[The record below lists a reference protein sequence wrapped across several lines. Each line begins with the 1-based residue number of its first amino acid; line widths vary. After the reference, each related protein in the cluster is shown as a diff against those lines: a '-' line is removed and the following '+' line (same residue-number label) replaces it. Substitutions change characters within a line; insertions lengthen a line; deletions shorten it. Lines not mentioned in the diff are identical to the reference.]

1 MLTEM
6 VDYQQGQRKRTLAV
20 IAWIILVAAIVL
32 GLLNIQYKTWI
43 SVIALFGAALLCIP
57 IIILNTKNH
66 YTTAGILLNLI
77 ILVVISLSLYDGD
90 GILDSGIL
98 TYPVLIICGALL
110 FGRRFIPFVFLG
122 SIFSVVAIVY
132 LEIIG
137 QIHPTIHS
145 ARFSDLTPIVIILL
159 IASLVVWVIMNNYEN
174 NIDRVKKSRAELYK
188 NNILTLESWAKV
200 LEYRDIETAGHS
212 TRIVELSSRL
222 AHALGCSKEEIEQL
236 RRGSLLHDI
245 GKLAVPDSILLKP
258 AKLNK
263 EEKEIMQKHPLL
275 GKQML
280 SGITFLES
288 SLSVVY
294 SHHEHWDGKGY
305 PQGLKGEK
313 IPYLARI
320 FSIVD
325 CWDALNADRPYRKAW
340 PREKVID
347 YIKANS
353 GTMFDPHVVEAFL
366 KIIE

>member
-1 MLTEM
+1 
-6 VDYQQGQRKRTLAV
+6 
-20 IAWIILVAAIVL
+20 
-32 GLLNIQYKTWI
+32 
-43 SVIALFGAALLCIP
+43 
-57 IIILNTKNH
+57 
-66 YTTAGILLNLI
+66 
-77 ILVVISLSLYDGD
+77 LYDGD

-98 TYPVLIICGALL
+98 TYPVLITCGALL

-222 AHALGCSKEEIEQL
+222 AYALGCSKEEIEQL

-280 SGITFLES
+280 SGIEFLETS
-288 SLSVVY
+288 IPVVY

-353 GTMFDPHVVEAFL
+353 GTMFDPHIVEAFL